1 MAVGD
6 LITAA
11 RYNNAQA
18 RVAAIMGVGSTT
30 EGYGQTLNSSQV
42 STALTVTAVQVNALY
57 ADLVA
62 GRIHQTGSTPTTIA
76 EIVVGNS
83 IADATSDNPNGAKK
97 GFLDYEALITTFE
110 ADPARFA
117 VAASQTTNGTGVT
130 STRTAAWNTDIAHV
144 VRVNFTTA
152 DARRNY
158 FNAGGTI
165 KFEATLA
172 SAGDAKS
179 NDWAS
184 MLTNMGTIAMGYTA
198 TTTTGTGT
206 VTSIGNFDLTSS
218 NQVLFRKPGT
228 GVYSANDYYVYAKAN
243 SATQLEF
250 TLQFQEEAAGNPN
263 FDEQVNGTLVNS
275 VKFKRPSGSYVTLP
289 APSFVTVTSL

>member
-76 EIVVGNS
+76 EIVVGDS

-144 VRVNFTTA
+144 VRVDFATA
-152 DARRNY
+152 NARRNY

-198 TTTTGTGT
+198 TTATGTGT

-218 NQVLFRKPGT
+218 NQIIFRKPGT

>member
-42 STALTVTAVQVNALY
+42 STALTVTAAQVNALY

-62 GRIHQTGSTPTTIA
+62 GTIHQTGSTPTTIA

-83 IADATSDNPNGAKK
+83 IADATSDNPDGAKK
-97 GFLDYEALITTFE
+97 GFQDYEDLITIFE

-117 VAASQTTNGTGVT
+117 VAASQTTSGTGIT
-130 STRTAAWNTDIAHV
+130 STRTATWNTDISHI
-144 VRVNFTTA
+144 VRVDFATA

-184 MLTNMGTIAMGYTA
+184 MLSNMGTIAMGYTA
-198 TTTTGTGT
+198 TTSTGTGT

>member
-152 DARRNY
+152 NARRNY

-206 VTSIGNFDLTSS
+206 TSSIGNFDLTSS
-218 NQVLFRKPGT
+218 NQVIFRKPGT
-228 GVYSANDYYVYAKAN
+228 GVYSANDYFVYAKAN
-243 SATQLEF
+243 SATQIEF

>member
-76 EIVVGNS
+76 EIVVGDS

-206 VTSIGNFDLTSS
+206 TSSIGNFDLTSS

>member
-42 STALTVTAVQVNALY
+42 STALTVTAAQVNALY

-62 GRIHQTGSTPTTIA
+62 GTIHQTGSTPTTIA
-76 EIVVGNS
+76 EIVVGNK
-83 IADATSDNPNGAKK
+83 IADATSDDPDGAKK
-97 GFLDYEALITTFE
+97 GFQDYEDLITIFE

-144 VRVNFTTA
+144 VRVDFTTA

-184 MLTNMGTIAMGYTA
+184 MLSNMGTIAMGYTA
-198 TTTTGTGT
+198 TTSTGTGT

>member
-206 VTSIGNFDLTSS
+206 TSSIGNFDLTSS
-218 NQVLFRKPGT
+218 NQVIFRKPGT

-275 VKFKRPSGSYVTLP
+275 VKFKRPSGPYVTLP

>member
-62 GRIHQTGSTPTTIA
+62 GRIHQTGATPTTIV
-76 EIVVGNS
+76 EIVIGNS
-83 IADATSDNPNGAKK
+83 IADATSDNPNGTKK

-144 VRVNFTTA
+144 VRVDFATA
-152 DARRNY
+152 NARRNY

-184 MLTNMGTIAMGYTA
+184 MLSNMGTIAMGYTA
-198 TTTTGTGT
+198 TTATGTGT

-218 NQVLFRKPGT
+218 NQIIFRKPGT

>member
-76 EIVVGNS
+76 EIVVGDS

-144 VRVNFTTA
+144 VRVDFATA
-152 DARRNY
+152 NARRNY

-184 MLTNMGTIAMGYTA
+184 MLSNMGTIAMGYTA
-198 TTTTGTGT
+198 TTATGTGT

-218 NQVLFRKPGT
+218 NQIIFRKPGT

>member
-206 VTSIGNFDLTSS
+206 TSSIGNFDLTSS
-218 NQVLFRKPGT
+218 NQVIFRKPGT
-228 GVYSANDYYVYAKAN
+228 GVYSANDYFVYAKAN
-243 SATQLEF
+243 SATQIEF

>member
-42 STALTVTAVQVNALY
+42 STALTVTAAQVNALY

-62 GRIHQTGSTPTTIA
+62 GTIHQTGSTPTTIA

-83 IADATSDNPNGAKK
+83 IADATSNDPDGTKK
-97 GFLDYEALITTFE
+97 GFQDYEDLITIFE

-144 VRVNFTTA
+144 VRVDFTTA

-184 MLTNMGTIAMGYTA
+184 MLSNMGTIAMGYTA
-198 TTTTGTGT
+198 TTSTGTGT

>member
-42 STALTVTAVQVNALY
+42 STALTVTAAQVNALY

-144 VRVNFTTA
+144 VRVDFATA
-152 DARRNY
+152 NARRNY

-206 VTSIGNFDLTSS
+206 TSSIGNFDLTSS
-218 NQVLFRKPGT
+218 NQIIFRKPGT

>member
-42 STALTVTAVQVNALY
+42 STALTVTAAQVNALY

-62 GRIHQTGSTPTTIA
+62 GTIHQTGSTPTTIA
-76 EIVVGNS
+76 EIVVGNK
-83 IADATSDNPNGAKK
+83 IADATSDDPDGAKK
-97 GFLDYEALITTFE
+97 GFQDYEDLITIFE
-110 ADPARFA
+110 ADPGRFA

-144 VRVNFTTA
+144 VRVDFTTA

-184 MLTNMGTIAMGYTA
+184 MLSNMGTIAMGYTA
-198 TTTTGTGT
+198 TTSTGTGT

>member
-42 STALTVTAVQVNALY
+42 STALTVTAAQVNALY

-62 GRIHQTGSTPTTIA
+62 GRIHQTGATPTTIV
-76 EIVVGNS
+76 EIVIGNS
-83 IADATSDNPNGAKK
+83 IDDATSDNPYGTKK

-144 VRVNFTTA
+144 VRVDFATA
-152 DARRNY
+152 NARRNY

-198 TTTTGTGT
+198 TTATGTGT

-218 NQVLFRKPGT
+218 NQIIFRKPGT

>member
-42 STALTVTAVQVNALY
+42 STALTVTAAQVNALY

-62 GRIHQTGSTPTTIA
+62 GRIHQTGATPTTIA
-76 EIVVGNS
+76 EIVIGNS
-83 IADATSDNPNGAKK
+83 IADATSDNPNGTKK

-144 VRVNFTTA
+144 VRVDFATA
-152 DARRNY
+152 NARRNY

-184 MLTNMGTIAMGYTA
+184 MLSNMGTIAMGYTA
-198 TTTTGTGT
+198 TTATGTGT

-218 NQVLFRKPGT
+218 NQIIFRKPGT

>member
-42 STALTVTAVQVNALY
+42 STALTVTAAQVNALY

-62 GRIHQTGSTPTTIA
+62 GRIHQTGATPTTIV
-76 EIVVGNS
+76 EIVIGNS
-83 IADATSDNPNGAKK
+83 IADATSDNPNGTKK

-152 DARRNY
+152 NARRNY

-184 MLTNMGTIAMGYTA
+184 MLSNMGTIAMGYTA
-198 TTTTGTGT
+198 TTATGTGT

-218 NQVLFRKPGT
+218 NQIIFRKPGT

>member
-152 DARRNY
+152 NARRNY

-206 VTSIGNFDLTSS
+206 TSSIGNFDLTSS

>member
-42 STALTVTAVQVNALY
+42 STALTVTAAQVNALY

-62 GRIHQTGSTPTTIA
+62 GRIHQTGATPTTIV
-76 EIVVGNS
+76 EIVIGNS
-83 IADATSDNPNGAKK
+83 IADATSDNPNGTKK

-184 MLTNMGTIAMGYTA
+184 MLSNMGTIAMGYTA
-198 TTTTGTGT
+198 TTATGTGT

-218 NQVLFRKPGT
+218 NQIIFRKPGT

>member
-206 VTSIGNFDLTSS
+206 TSSIGNFDLTSS
-218 NQVLFRKPGT
+218 NQVIFRKPGT

>member
-42 STALTVTAVQVNALY
+42 STALTVTAAQVNALY

-62 GRIHQTGSTPTTIA
+62 GRIHQTGATPTTIV
-76 EIVVGNS
+76 EIVIGNS
-83 IADATSDNPNGAKK
+83 IADATSDNPNGTKK

-152 DARRNY
+152 NARRNY

-198 TTTTGTGT
+198 TTATGTGT

-218 NQVLFRKPGT
+218 NQIIFRKPGT

>member
-42 STALTVTAVQVNALY
+42 STALTVTAAQVNALY

-62 GRIHQTGSTPTTIA
+62 GTIHQTGSTPTTIA

-83 IADATSDNPNGAKK
+83 IADATSDNPDGAKK
-97 GFLDYEALITTFE
+97 GFQDYEDLITIFE

-130 STRTAAWNTDIAHV
+130 STRTAAWNTDIARV
-144 VRVNFTTA
+144 VRVDFTTA

-184 MLTNMGTIAMGYTA
+184 MLSNMGTIAMGYTA
-198 TTTTGTGT
+198 TTSTGTGT

>member
-42 STALTVTAVQVNALY
+42 STALTVTAAQVNALY

-62 GRIHQTGSTPTTIA
+62 GTIHQTGSTPTTIA

-83 IADATSDNPNGAKK
+83 IADATSDNPDGTKK
-97 GFLDYEALITTFE
+97 GFQDYEDLITIFE

-144 VRVNFTTA
+144 VRVDFTTA

-184 MLTNMGTIAMGYTA
+184 MLSNMGTIAMGYTA
-198 TTTTGTGT
+198 TTSTGTGT

>member
-76 EIVVGNS
+76 EIVVGDS

-206 VTSIGNFDLTSS
+206 TSSIGNFDLTSS
-218 NQVLFRKPGT
+218 NQVIFRKPGT

>member
-1 MAVGD
+1 
-6 LITAA
+6 
-11 RYNNAQA
+11 
-18 RVAAIMGVGSTT
+18 VAAIMGVGSTT

-42 STALTVTAVQVNALY
+42 STALTVTAAQVNALY

-62 GRIHQTGSTPTTIA
+62 GTIHQTGSTPTTIA

-83 IADATSDNPNGAKK
+83 IADATSDNPDGAKK
-97 GFLDYEALITTFE
+97 GFQDYEDLITIFE

-144 VRVNFTTA
+144 VRVDFTTA

-184 MLTNMGTIAMGYTA
+184 MLSNMGTIAMGYTA
-198 TTTTGTGT
+198 TTSTGTGT

>member
-11 RYNNAQA
+11 RYNNTQA

-42 STALTVTAVQVNALY
+42 STALTVTAAQVNALY

-62 GRIHQTGSTPTTIA
+62 GTIHQTGSTPTTIA
-76 EIVVGNS
+76 EIVVGNK
-83 IADATSDNPNGAKK
+83 IADATSDDPDGAKK
-97 GFLDYEALITTFE
+97 GFQDYEDLITIFE
-110 ADPARFA
+110 ADPGRFA

-144 VRVNFTTA
+144 VRVDFTTA

-184 MLTNMGTIAMGYTA
+184 MLSNMGTIAMGYTA
-198 TTTTGTGT
+198 TTSTGTGT

>member
-76 EIVVGNS
+76 EIVVGDS
-83 IADATSDNPNGAKK
+83 IADATSDNPNGTKK

-144 VRVNFTTA
+144 VRVDFATA
-152 DARRNY
+152 NARRNY

-184 MLTNMGTIAMGYTA
+184 MLSNMGTIAMGYTA
-198 TTTTGTGT
+198 TTATGTGT

-218 NQVLFRKPGT
+218 NQIIFRKPGT

>member
-42 STALTVTAVQVNALY
+42 STALTVTAAQVNALY

-62 GRIHQTGSTPTTIA
+62 GTIHQTGSTPTTIA

-83 IADATSDNPNGAKK
+83 IADATSDNPDGAKK
-97 GFLDYEALITTFE
+97 GFQDYEDLITIFE
-110 ADPARFA
+110 ADPGRFA

-144 VRVNFTTA
+144 VRVDFTTA

-184 MLTNMGTIAMGYTA
+184 MLSNMGTIAMGYTA
-198 TTTTGTGT
+198 TTSTGTGT

>member
-30 EGYGQTLNSSQV
+30 EGYGQTLTSAQV
-42 STALTVTAVQVNALY
+42 STALTVTAVQVNALHT
-57 ADLVA
+57 DISA
-62 GRIHQTGSTPTTIA
+62 GRIHQTGAAPTTIV
-76 EIVVGNS
+76 ELVVGNK
-83 IADATSDNPNGAKK
+83 IADATSDDPDGTKK
-97 GFLDYEALITTFE
+97 GFQDYEDLITIFE

-117 VAASQTTNGTGVT
+117 VAASQTTSGTGIT
-130 STRTAAWNTDIAHV
+130 STRTATWNTDISHI
-144 VRVNFTTA
+144 VRVDFATA

-184 MLTNMGTIAMGYTA
+184 MLTAMGTISMGYTA
-198 TTTTGTGT
+198 TTSTGSGT
-206 VTSIGNFDLTSS
+206 ASSIGNFDLTSS
-218 NQVLFRKPGT
+218 YQTIFRKPGT
-228 GVYSANDYYVYAKAN
+228 GVYAANDYYISAKAN

-250 TLQFQEEAAGNPN
+250 TLLFQEEAAGNPN
-263 FDEQVNGTLVNS
+263 FDEVVNGTLVS
-275 VKFKRPSGSYVTLP
+275 SAKFKRPSGAYVTLP
-289 APSFVTVTSL
+289 APSFVTVSSL

>member
-42 STALTVTAVQVNALY
+42 STALTVTAAQVNALY

-62 GRIHQTGSTPTTIA
+62 GRIHQTGATPTTIV
-76 EIVVGNS
+76 EIVIGNS
-83 IADATSDNPNGAKK
+83 IADATSDNPNGTKK

-144 VRVNFTTA
+144 VRVDFATA
-152 DARRNY
+152 NARRNY

-218 NQVLFRKPGT
+218 NQVIFRKPGT

>member
-62 GRIHQTGSTPTTIA
+62 GRIHQTGATPTTIV
-76 EIVVGNS
+76 EIVIGNS
-83 IADATSDNPNGAKK
+83 IADATSDNPNGTKK

-144 VRVNFTTA
+144 VRVDFATA
-152 DARRNY
+152 NARRNY

-198 TTTTGTGT
+198 TTATGTGT

-218 NQVLFRKPGT
+218 NQIIFRKPGT

>member
-42 STALTVTAVQVNALY
+42 STALTVTAAQVNALY

-62 GRIHQTGSTPTTIA
+62 GRIHQTGATPTTIV
-76 EIVVGNS
+76 EIVIGNS
-83 IADATSDNPNGAKK
+83 IADATSDNPNGTKK

-144 VRVNFTTA
+144 VRVDFATA
-152 DARRNY
+152 NARRNY

-206 VTSIGNFDLTSS
+206 TSSIGNFDLTSS
-218 NQVLFRKPGT
+218 NQILFRKPGT

>member
-42 STALTVTAVQVNALY
+42 STALTVTAAQVNALY

-62 GRIHQTGSTPTTIA
+62 GTIHQTGSTPTTIA

-83 IADATSDNPNGAKK
+83 IADATSDNPDGAKK
-97 GFLDYEALITTFE
+97 GFQDYEDLITIFE

-144 VRVNFTTA
+144 VRVDFTTA

-184 MLTNMGTIAMGYTA
+184 MLSNMGTIAMGYTA
-198 TTTTGTGT
+198 TTSTGTGT

>member
-42 STALTVTAVQVNALY
+42 STALTVTAAQVNALY

-62 GRIHQTGSTPTTIA
+62 GRIHQTGATPTTIV
-76 EIVVGNS
+76 EIVIGNS
-83 IADATSDNPNGAKK
+83 IADATSDNPNGTKK

-144 VRVNFTTA
+144 VRVDFATA
-152 DARRNY
+152 NARRNY

-165 KFEATLA
+165 KFEASLA

-184 MLTNMGTIAMGYTA
+184 MLSNMGTIAMGYTA
-198 TTTTGTGT
+198 TTATGTGT

-218 NQVLFRKPGT
+218 NQIIFRKPGT

>member
-42 STALTVTAVQVNALY
+42 STALTVTAAQVNALY

-206 VTSIGNFDLTSS
+206 TSSIGNFDLTSS
-218 NQVLFRKPGT
+218 NQVIFRKPGT

>member
-42 STALTVTAVQVNALY
+42 STALTVTAAQVNALY

-62 GRIHQTGSTPTTIA
+62 GRIHQTGATPTTIV
-76 EIVVGNS
+76 EIVIGNS
-83 IADATSDNPNGAKK
+83 IADATSDNPNGTKK

-144 VRVNFTTA
+144 VRVDFATA
-152 DARRNY
+152 NARRNY

-184 MLTNMGTIAMGYTA
+184 MLSNMGTIAMGYTA
-198 TTTTGTGT
+198 TTATGTGT

-218 NQVLFRKPGT
+218 NQIIFRKPGT

>member
-184 MLTNMGTIAMGYTA
+184 MLSNMGTIAMGYTA
-198 TTTTGTGT
+198 TTSTGTGT

-218 NQVLFRKPGT
+218 NQVIFRKPGT